1 MEEITEEV
9 FNAIQ
14 EQQKEAYKERYPDIS
29 VTFENKEFVDKVP
42 IKIGDKVYYTYQQYL
57 YDTTIEAIAKFVFYF
72 GIILTIIMII
82 IKKN

>member
-29 VTFENKEFVDKVP
+29 VTFESNELVDKVP
-42 IKIGDKVYYTYQQYL
+42 IKIGNKVYYTYKQYL
-57 YDTTIEAIAKFVFYF
+57 YDTTIEAIANFIFYF

>member
-1 MEEITEEV
+1 MVEITEEV

-14 EQQKEAYKERYPDIS
+14 EQQKETYKKRYPDIS
-29 VTFENKEFVDKVP
+29 VTFKDQELVDKVP

>member
-1 MEEITEEV
+1 MVEITEEV

-14 EQQKEAYKERYPDIS
+14 EQQKETYKKRYPDIS
-29 VTFENKEFVDKVP
+29 VTFKDQELVDKVP
-42 IKIGDKVYYTYQQYL
+42 IKIGDKVYYTYKQYL

-72 GIILTIIMII
+72 EIILTIIMII

>member
-1 MEEITEEV
+1 MVEITEEV

-29 VTFENKEFVDKVP
+29 VTFENQELVDKVP
-42 IKIGDKVYYTYQQYL
+42 IKIGDKIYYRYKDYL
-57 YDTTIEAIAKFVFYF
+57 YDKIMDKIVIFIICFD
-72 GIILTIIMII
+72 IILVIISFI

>member
-1 MEEITEEV
+1 MVEITEEV
-9 FNAIQ
+9 FNEIQ
-14 EQQKEAYKERYPDIS
+14 EQLKETYKKRYPDIS
-29 VTFENKEFVDKVP
+29 VTFESQELVDKVP

>member
-1 MEEITEEV
+1 MVEITEEV

-14 EQQKEAYKERYPDIS
+14 EKQKETYKKRYPDIS
-29 VTFENKEFVDKVP
+29 VTFKDQELVDKVP
-42 IKIGDKVYYTYQQYL
+42 IKIGDKVYYTYKQYL

-72 GIILTIIMII
+72 EIILTIIMII

>member
-1 MEEITEEV
+1 MVEITEEV

-14 EQQKEAYKERYPDIS
+14 EQYKETYKERYPDIS
-29 VTFENKEFVDKVP
+29 VTLENKEFVDKVP

>member
-29 VTFENKEFVDKVP
+29 VTFKNQEFVDKVP
-42 IKIGDKVYYTYQQYL
+42 IKIGDKVYYTYEQYL

>member
-14 EQQKEAYKERYPDIS
+14 EQYKETYKKRYPDIS
-29 VTFENKEFVDKVP
+29 VTFKNQELVDKVP
-42 IKIGDKVYYTYQQYL
+42 IKIGNYVYYRYKDYL
-57 YDTTIEAIAKFVFYF
+57 YDTTLDTITKFVIYF
-72 GIILTIIMII
+72 DIIMLIIGII

>member
-14 EQQKEAYKERYPDIS
+14 EQQKETYKKLYPDIS
-29 VTFENKEFVDKVP
+29 VTFENKELVDKVP
-42 IKIGDKVYYTYQQYL
+42 IKIGNKVYYTYKQYL
-57 YDTTIEAIAKFVFYF
+57 YDTTIEAITKFVLYF
-72 GIILTIIMII
+72 SIILVIISFI

>member
-29 VTFENKEFVDKVP
+29 VTLENKEFVDKVP
-42 IKIGDKVYYTYQQYL
+42 IKIGNKVYYTYKQYL
-57 YDTTIEAIAKFVFYF
+57 YDTTLDAIVKFVIYF
-72 GIILTIIMII
+72 EIIWIIIWII

>member
-1 MEEITEEV
+1 MVEITEEV

-14 EQQKEAYKERYPDIS
+14 EQQKETYKKRYPDIS
-29 VTFENKEFVDKVP
+29 VTFKDQELVDKVP
-42 IKIGDKVYYTYQQYL
+42 IKIGDKVYYTYKQYL